1 VDCQEAVVEP
11 AADVTVVVVTWQA
24 ADLIGE
30 CLASLAAQTHS
41 HRTLV
46 VDNASTD
53 GTAALIAAEF
63 PSVRVLSLA
72 TNTGFAGGVAAALPY
87 VRTPYLALLNNDAT
101 ADPEWLERSL
111 ALLSARTDV
120 AAAAARMRLRDN
132 PSLLN
137 NAGVMLMRGGYG
149 ADRGLDQPD
158 GPPFDVPAEVFG
170 FSGGAAVLRMDTV
183 RAAGGMP
190 PEFFLYYEDTD
201 LAWRLRLSGWRIW
214 YEPAATVTHR
224 HAASTDRRSPMF
236 AFYNERN
243 RLLMLLR
250 CAPAG
255 FVLRQIVRFVLTSAS
270 LVTRRLLRQRVP
282 PEPVFQVTLRLRVLA
297 AVLRMA
303 PRALRQR
310 VVIGR
315 SAVIPR
321 AAITAAW
328 VGR

>member
-1 VDCQEAVVEP
+1 MEP
-11 AADVTVVVVTWQA
+11 PADVTVIVVTWQA
-24 ADLIGE
+24 AHLIGE
-30 CLASLAAQTHS
+30 CLASLAAQTHA

-53 GTAALIAAEF
+53 RTAALVGAEF
-63 PSVRVLSLA
+63 PSVQVLSLD

-87 VRTPYLALLNNDAT
+87 VHTPYLALLNNDAT
-101 ADPEWLERSL
+101 ADPRWLERSVG
-111 ALLSARTDV
+111 LLSERTDV
-120 AAAAARMRLRDN
+120 AAATARMRLWDN

-137 NAGVMLMRGGYG
+137 NAGVRLMRGGYG
-149 ADRGLDQPD
+149 ADRGLDEPD
-158 GPPFDVPAEVFG
+158 GPPFDAPAEVFG
-170 FSGGAAVLRMDTV
+170 FSGGAAVLRTDAM
-183 RAAGGMP
+183 RAVGGMP

-201 LAWRLRLSGWRIW
+201 LAWRLRLAGWRIW
-214 YEPAATVTHR
+214 YEPAAIVTHR

-255 FVLRQIVRFVLTSAS
+255 FVLRQLVRFVLTTAS
-270 LVTRRLLRQRVP
+270 LAMRRLLRQRVP
-282 PEPVFQVTLRLRVLA
+282 AEPVFRVALRLRILA

-310 VVIGR
+310 VAIGR
-315 SAVIPR
+315 AAVIPR